1 MLVRSR
7 RESRKRSSGI
17 CLTGGGSVDE
27 VVLADEDLALAMQSG
42 NDVAFEA
49 LVHRY
54 HGALV
59 GYLYRMCHDYH
70 LAEDAA
76 QESFV
81 RFYTTIARYQY
92 PRPLKAYLFAIA
104 SNCLKDYLK
113 SAYAR
118 RVNAAG
124 VGKDLEIAAGGAGI
138 VVDPRQS
145 LQDPGDHTVRR
156 MERNEVVQAIQQL
169 SFIYREALVL
179 RFYEDLSI
187 RDIAEALGI
196 PEGTVKSRLYTAVRR
211 LTEVMLKGGDVAC
224 RSGA

>member
-1 MLVRSR
+1 M
-7 RESRKRSSGI
+7 EGI
-17 CLTGGGSVDE
+17 
-27 VVLADEDLALAMQSG
+27 VLADEDLALAMQSG

-54 HGALV
+54 HGPLL
-59 GYLYRMCHDYH
+59 GYLYRMCHDH
-70 LAEDAA
+70 HMAEDAA

-81 RFYTTIARYQY
+81 RFYTTITRYQY
-92 PRPLKAYLFAIA
+92 PRPVKAYLFAIA

-124 VGKDLEIAAGGAGI
+124 VGKDLEIAAGGAGA
-138 VVDPRQS
+138 VVDPRN
-145 LQDPGDHTVRR
+145 LQDPGDQAVRR

-169 SFIYREALVL
+169 SFIYRETLVL
-179 RFYEDLSI
+179 RFYEDLPI

-196 PEGTVKSRLYTAVRR
+196 PEGTVKSRLHTAVRR
-211 LTEVMLKGGDVAC
+211 LKEVMLKGGDTAC
-224 RSGA
+224 RDGA